1 MSPLPTQLAL
11 RIEGRAETR
20 RAARPATHCASRAL
34 ERAPGRRAHAQRGAT
49 AIEFALVF
57 PLFFSILY
65 AIVMFSLILV
75 AQQNLTLAASEGAR
89 SALNWRA
96 NGGLTDAIQKRTDG
110 TCTTAKLM
118 ISTLVKK
125 MDCTATQATCNGGM
139 VCVTVTL
146 KYDYSTYPVIP
157 TLPLLSYA
165 VPTSLTSTAMVQ
177 LNPENVQ

>member
-1 MSPLPTQLAL
+1 MSLLTTPV
-11 RIEGRAETR
+11 
-20 RAARPATHCASRAL
+20 ASRPSTP
-34 ERAPGRRAHAQRGAT
+34 RATCHASMPHRRMRLRGMHAQRGAT
-49 AIEFALVF
+49 AVEFALVF
-57 PLFFSILY
+57 PLFFSVLY

-89 SALNWRA
+89 SALVWQA
-96 NGGLTDAIQKRTDG
+96 NTGLTNAILVRTNQ

-118 ISTLVKK
+118 IAALVKN
-125 MDCTATQATCNGGM
+125 MTCTATSATCNGGM

-146 KYDYSTYPVIP
+146 NYAYSTYPLIP